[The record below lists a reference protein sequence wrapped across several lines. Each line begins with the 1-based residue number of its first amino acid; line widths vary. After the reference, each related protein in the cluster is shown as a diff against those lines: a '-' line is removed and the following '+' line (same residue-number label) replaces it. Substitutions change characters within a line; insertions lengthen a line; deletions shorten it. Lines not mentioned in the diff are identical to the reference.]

1 MAIGFED
8 LNGTVRVPDKGM
20 TLATTPKVRL
30 ANFGDGYTQRISY
43 GINSLAQQFSVS
55 FNDRTKAEIDAI
67 VSFLNEKEGV
77 ESFDPVRDLQNLG
90 YEIDLSDFSIV
101 KDTDEMTKNYIVR
114 KDNAAEKYFNK
125 IKCNFLE
132 TYGKKSS
139 KKF

>member
-77 ESFDPVRDLQNLG
+77 ESFDFTFPFKGDGVSSNEDETELTIRVYCSTWQQSFSYDDFYSLSATFIRV
-90 YEIDLSDFSIV
+90 YES
-101 KDTDEMTKNYIVR
+101 N
-114 KDNAAEKYFNK
+114 
-125 IKCNFLE
+125 
-132 TYGKKSS
+132 GQ
-139 KKF
+139 